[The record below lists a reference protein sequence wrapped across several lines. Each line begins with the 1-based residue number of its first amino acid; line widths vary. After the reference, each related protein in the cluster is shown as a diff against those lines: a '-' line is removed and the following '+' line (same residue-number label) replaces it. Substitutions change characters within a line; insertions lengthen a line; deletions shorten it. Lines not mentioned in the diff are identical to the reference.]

1 MAPRPISAKPS
12 VAKPLTRKLSRLV
25 TLASDEVTVL
35 DDLQSVTRVVRRNR
49 EILTEG
55 RKYDG
60 LVILM
65 DGVAIRCRILHDGRR
80 QVLNI
85 VLPGDFIGF
94 PGAFS
99 ERALYSISAL
109 NDCVVAPVPFS
120 RLLGLFDGQPKLVA
134 AIFWSFACEAA
145 MYAEHVIDIGR
156 RSALERIAHFLLELL
171 TRLQVIGL
179 ADERS
184 FRMPLTQ
191 ELIGDALGLSVPHV
205 NRTLRQLR
213 NDELVSIE
221 EHVVII
227 KDVEAL
233 SVLAD
238 FEGSYLDQFRLPEMT
253 ATH

>member
-1 MAPRPISAKPS
+1 MAPRPKGAKPS

-25 TLASDEVTVL
+25 TFAPEEIAML
-35 DDLQSVTRVVRRNR
+35 DALQSATRVIRRNR
-49 EILTEG
+49 EIMSEG
-55 RKYDG
+55 RKYDA
-60 LVILM
+60 LLILM
-65 DGVAIRCRILHDGRR
+65 DGVAIRSRVLRDGRR

-85 VLPGDFIGF
+85 ALPGDFIGF
-94 PGAFS
+94 PSAFS
-99 ERALYSISAL
+99 QRALYSISAL
-109 NDCVVAPVPFS
+109 NDCAVAPVPFPQLFS
-120 RLLGLFDGQPKLVA
+120 LFDAQPKVAA
-134 AIFWSFACEAA
+134 AIFWSFAREAA
-145 MYAEHVIDIGR
+145 MYAEHVIDVGR

-179 ADERS
+179 ADDRS

-227 KDVEAL
+227 KDAEAL
-233 SVLAD
+233 SALAD
-238 FEGSYLDQFRLPEMT
+238 FEGSYLDQFRLPEIL
-253 ATH
+253 AQR